1 MQFDMLFTYLT
12 IKEKTDNI
20 ALIFVVTL
28 VNALYR
34 RGFSSNLNLKMLSY
48 ASKAVFKF
56 TIIIPLKMKLSII
69 SLKNVHYFIEEDV

>member
-56 TIIIPLKMKLSII
+56 TIIPLKMKLSII